1 MANDLHRCL
10 IPCEDGVNAIGI
22 DLLRPE
28 DRFEMENVLFV
39 YTICLLALNETEIEM
54 IALFSFFGFCDSENV
69 ENLTMGCGCGVC
81 ALNISG
87 ISKTITNYFILCEAT
102 V

>member
-10 IPCEDGVNAIGI
+10 IPSEDGVNAIGI

-28 DRFEMENVLFV
+28 DRSEMENVLFV

-54 IALFSFFGFCDSENV
+54 IALFSFFRFLRFGK
-69 ENLTMGCGCGVC
+69 CGKSHNRMRMWDVH
-81 ALNISG
+81 
-87 ISKTITNYFILCEAT
+87 
-102 V
+102 